1 MIQDIAFSEKKE
13 LDAALEDVYLQL
25 PKGNMY
31 GAIIFYASTIYDFEI
46 LSKKLKEHFSKAELI
61 GTTTAGEI
69 SSKGGFSSNS
79 LVVCGL
85 YDNRTR
91 FAGILIDG
99 ADKFPIVHKKKIEEA
114 ARNCGILLQS
124 KGANKDAFAITFIN
138 GLCNA
143 EESVLSLINSII
155 GDDDFMI
162 AGGSA
167 GDDCHFS
174 KTYVC
179 YNGEIASDGA
189 AVLFV
194 KTACKFQIVK
204 ENIFKPSGKKAVL
217 TGVIPETRTITSI
230 DGKNAK
236 KRYAEILGIHES
248 SAEDATIQHPLG
260 RVYGGH
266 VFLSSLA
273 SFNKDGSVVMYS
285 RVIKDSVVEIMEPV
299 DEIAETEQTCKA
311 VMEKISKPGCVL
323 FVNCIYRTIQFNQKH
338 LFDKVAD
345 VWKNYFGKFCGF
357 SSYGEQIG
365 KQNSNQTLVAVVIEE

>member
-1 MIQDIAFSEKKE
+1 MIQDIAFSEKR
-13 LDAALEDVYLQL
+13 DVYAALEDVYLQL
-25 PKGNMY
+25 PRSNLY
-31 GAIIFYASTIYDFEI
+31 GAIIFFASTVYDFEL
-46 LSKKLKEHFSKAELI
+46 LSKKLREHFPHAELI

-85 YDNRTR
+85 NDNRTK
-91 FAGILIDG
+91 FSGVLIDG
-99 ADKFPIVHKKKIEEA
+99 VDKFPIVHKKKIEEA

-124 KGANKDAFAITFIN
+124 NGSNKDAFAITFIN

-143 EESVLSLINSII
+143 EEGVLSLLNSII
-155 GDDDFMI
+155 GDDSFMI

-167 GDDCHFS
+167 GDDCHFT

-189 AVLFV
+189 AILFV
-194 KTACKFQIVK
+194 KTACKFQIIK

-217 TGVIPETRTITSI
+217 TGVIPETRTVTTI

-236 KRYAEILGIHES
+236 RRYAEILGISEA
-248 SAEDATIQHPLG
+248 SAGDATIQHPFG

-273 SFNKDGSVVMYS
+273 AFNKDGSVSMYS
-285 RVIKDSVVEIMEPV
+285 RLIQDSVVEIMEPV
-299 DEIAETEQTCKA
+299 DEIAETEKTCKE
-311 VMEKISKPGCVL
+311 VISAIPKPGCVL
-323 FVNCIYRTIQFNQKH
+323 FVNCLYRTIQFNQKH
-338 LFDKVAD
+338 LFDKVSD
-345 VWKNYFGKFCGF
+345 MWKKYYGKFCGF

-365 KQNSNQTLVAVVIEE
+365 KQNSNQTLVAVIIEE